1 MAAKE
6 SLTELT
12 ARLNGRSELLTDLDV
27 LYRLHLS
34 GEGGGNFDLSIRGGQ
49 AALTEA
55 GSEPATA
62 EVSLSATDFL
72 SLSQGQTSGMALFM
86 AGRIKVEGDL
96 GTALKLESLLR
107 S

>member
-1 MAAKE
+1 MTAKE

-12 ARLNGRSELLTDLDV
+12 ARLNGRPELLTDLDV
-27 LYRLHLS
+27 LYRLRLG
-34 GEGGGNFDLSIRGGQ
+34 GEGGGTFDLRIAAGQ
-49 AALTEA
+49 AVLSE
-55 GSEPATA
+55 GGDEPATA
-62 EVSLSATDFL
+62 EVSLSVADFV

-86 AGRIKVEGDL
+86 GGRIKVDGDL